1 MDPKKRDPIFKN
13 VLGEDAFS
21 AREILSLSIMFPTMS
36 TTGLQTRFWLKV
48 LLNAAIFD
56 ATSLATMILVYV
68 R

>member
-21 AREILSLSIMFPTMS
+21 APEILSLSIMFPKMS

-48 LLNAAIFD
+48 LLNAVIFD